1 MKESLS
7 LDTTQRLQQRL
18 LPQQVQFVRMLEMNG
33 AEIEEAVRREVDENP
48 ALEIVDDVD
57 TGIECDDFAETSEEL
72 QLADYA
78 SDDDVPWYR
87 LEARNHSADDV
98 RYEPQ
103 AVTHQQ
109 TLLESLSNQADEL
122 DLSDGDR
129 RIAAYIIGNI
139 DDNGYLTRSLY
150 ELTSDLVIEGV
161 LDGSVDDDERV
172 RRLWQQVRGFDPA
185 GVGAIDLRDSLLL
198 QLRRKPRSVATER
211 AITIVDHYFDL
222 LSKKHFERLQ
232 GALSLSDEEMRQ
244 ALDEIRRLNPKPG
257 SVVGSDVDADDRLRQ
272 IVPEF
277 GVDVD
282 GDKIS
287 VSLLDAVADLR
298 VEPSF
303 TVDATTGASTA
314 DKRGRQQAANA
325 FIRQK
330 RDEAQAF
337 IHILEMRRQTL
348 LAVMRAIVTLQRD
361 FFVSGDALRL
371 RPMVLKDVAAVT
383 GLDQSVISRAT
394 ASKYVLTPYGTFSL
408 KFFFNERTKESTPE
422 ATSHAI
428 EAAIK
433 GVIDEEDH
441 RHPLS
446 DDAIA
451 AALNARGFDL
461 ARRTVAKYRE
471 RMKIPVARLRRG
483 L

>member
-48 ALEIVDDVD
+48 ALEIVDEGEP
-57 TGIECDDFAETSEEL
+57 GIAGDDFAETSEEL

-109 TLLESLSNQADEL
+109 TLLESLSDQADEL

-150 ELTSDLVIEGV
+150 ELTSDLVVEGV
-161 LDGSVDDDERV
+161 LDGSAADDERV

-198 QLRRKPRSVATER
+198 QLRRKPRTVATER
-211 AITIVDHYFDL
+211 AMTIVDHYFDL

-232 GALSLSDEEMRQ
+232 GALSLSDEDMRR

-287 VSLLDAVADLR
+287 VSLLDAAPDLR

-303 TVDATTGASTA
+303 TVEATATATA

-330 RDEAQAF
+330 RDDALVF
-337 IHILEMRRQTL
+337 IHTLEMRRQTL
-348 LAVMRAIVTLQRD
+348 SAVMRAIVTLQRD

-371 RPMVLKDVAAVT
+371 KPMVLKDVAAVT

-394 ASKYVLTPYGTFSL
+394 ASKYVMTPYGTFSL
-408 KFFFNERTKESTPE
+408 KFFFNERTKDSTPE